1 MQHGIGRE
9 KDVRRMPD
17 ASRRMSDASEK
28 DWTQRRCSRRMSDD
42 MRKDATWDPFLVED
56 KCKKAKCLM
65 VKDEQPEEAIVVAE
79 EAIVVAEL
87 IVIAA

>member
-1 MQHGIGRE
+1 MVE
-9 KDVRRMPD
+9 DVR
-17 ASRRMSDASEK
+17 
-28 DWTQRRCSRRMSDD
+28 
-42 MRKDATWDPFLVED
+42 VEG
-56 KCKKAKCLM
+56 KKMKCLR